1 MTINIEDLKV
11 ELLRS
16 VAALSLETLAQYDDE
31 QLDFIDCMES
41 IAYWERHEELT
52 SQALNEQFWGRFPS
66 WDAYMDAVME
76 CIAYLT
82 TAGLNEVKKLA
93 NEANTDAVMK
103 YIDTL
108 IGAAE

>member
-1 MTINIEDLKV
+1 MTINIEDLNI

-16 VAALSLETLAQYDDE
+16 IASLSLETLAQYDDE

-66 WDAYMDAVME
+66 WDAYMDAVTN
-76 CIAYLT
+76 CITYLT
-82 TAGLNEVKKLA
+82 VEGLDELKKLA
-93 NEANTDAVMK
+93 GEAQ
-103 YIDTL
+103 
-108 IGAAE
+108 